1 MERRDDARRTPGD
14 RDGGGGVTIGDHML
28 MRAIDPALVA
38 HPFVCP
44 LPITVGGG
52 TIHLSRAVA
61 RSLVTR
67 LQQMEREQ
75 REALR
80 RHAEMA
86 VVT

>member
-52 TIHLSRAVA
+52 RSIFRARSRGRSSRACSRWSASSA
-61 RSLVTR
+61 RRFAGTPKWRS
-67 LQQMEREQ
+67 
-75 REALR
+75 
-80 RHAEMA
+80 
-86 VVT
+86 

>member
-1 MERRDDARRTPGD
+1 MT
-14 RDGGGGVTIGDHML
+14 VGDHML
-28 MRAIDPALVA
+28 MRAIDRALVA

-44 LPITVGGG
+44 LPITLGGG
-52 TIHLSRAVA
+52 TLHLSRAVA

-67 LQQMEREQ
+67 LQQMERDQ

-80 RHAEMA
+80 RRAEMA

>member
-1 MERRDDARRTPGD
+1 MT
-14 RDGGGGVTIGDHML
+14 VGDHML
-28 MRAIDPALVA
+28 MRAIDRALVA

-44 LPITVGGG
+44 LPVALGGG
-52 TIHLSRAVA
+52 TVYLSRAVA

-67 LQQMEREQ
+67 LQQMERDQ

-80 RHAEMA
+80 RRAAMG